1 MNKNMQISKL
11 LISKDVIE
19 NSSINRS
26 RSNFQN
32 IYNLRD
38 FDDKNQNQN
47 QITPA
52 FWTNGNY
59 EPLQLLNYKVDLLN
73 DDSHPISINDL
84 RDNDRKILSLLKDE
98 IVSTYSFKALERKLN
113 IHQQS
118 LSRALKRLV
127 ELDLVEKIPAG
138 YKLIEKN
145 NFTSNA
151 IIENSKLL
159 EDEEESFSVKKT
171 RKRFDQLIQIRIPIR
186 YNTELIINS
195 LIGKWFGNLRWFGL
209 IKKETGSTLQWIAI
223 DKFSNNKLFQINVN
237 IVSEYIVIESNA
249 VSDKEKVQAMSSSNK
264 IVSEIIKIIQENQ
277 QEVEEE
283 ELEIPNDYVPI
294 YNSEVKYNFK
304 KNK

>member
-11 LISKDVIE
+11 LISKDAIE
-19 NSSINRS
+19 NNNY
-26 RSNFQN
+26 SNFQN
-32 IYNLRD
+32 IYNLLNFED
-38 FDDKNQNQN
+38 QDQN
-47 QITPA
+47 QITDT
-52 FWTNGNY
+52 FLTNGNY

-127 ELDLVEKIPAG
+127 ELDLVEKVPAG

-145 NFTSNA
+145 NFISNA
-151 IIENSKLL
+151 ILENSKLL
-159 EDEEESFSVKKT
+159 VEEEEESYRVKKT

-186 YNTELIINS
+186 YNIKSIINH

-223 DKFSNNKLFQINVN
+223 DKYSNNKLFQINVN

-277 QEVEEE
+277 QKEEE
-283 ELEIPNDYVPI
+283 ELEIPNDYAPI
-294 YNSEVKYNFK
+294 YNSEVKYIFK

>member
-11 LISKDVIE
+11 LISKDGIE
-19 NSSINRS
+19 DNNNSN
-26 RSNFQN
+26 SNFQN
-32 IYNLRD
+32 IYNLLN

-47 QITPA
+47 QITDT
-52 FWTNGNY
+52 FLTNGNY

-127 ELDLVEKIPAG
+127 ELDLIEKVPAG

-145 NFTSNA
+145 NFISNTA
-151 IIENSKLL
+151 LENSKLL
-159 EDEEESFSVKKT
+159 EEDEEESFRVKKT

-186 YNTELIINS
+186 YKIKSIINH
-195 LIGKWFGNLRWFGL
+195 LIGKWFGNLRWFGI

-223 DKFSNNKLFQINVN
+223 DKYSNNKLFQINVN

-277 QEVEEE
+277 QEEE
-283 ELEIPNDYVPI
+283 EIPNDYAPI
-294 YNSEVKYNFK
+294 YNSEIKYNFK

>member
-11 LISKDVIE
+11 LISKDGIE
-19 NSSINRS
+19 DNNNSN
-26 RSNFQN
+26 SNFQN
-32 IYNLRD
+32 IYNLLN

-47 QITPA
+47 QITDT
-52 FWTNGNY
+52 FLTNGNY

-127 ELDLVEKIPAG
+127 ELDLIEKVPAG

-145 NFTSNA
+145 NFISNTA
-151 IIENSKLL
+151 LENSKLL
-159 EDEEESFSVKKT
+159 EEDEEESFRVKKT

-186 YNTELIINS
+186 YKIKSIINH
-195 LIGKWFGNLRWFGL
+195 LIGKWFGNLRWFGI

-223 DKFSNNKLFQINVN
+223 DKYSNNKLFQINVN

-277 QEVEEE
+277 QEEEEE
-283 ELEIPNDYVPI
+283 ELEIPNDYAPI